1 MSYCR
6 NIVYWANNDFLL
18 FYFIVSP
25 KFWFPCF
32 WLSIG
37 VACEYFSNGKNMES
51 SKIQIFFEPV
61 AYHDNMIIVII
72 GTFVFKCDC
81 FCWMIFSDNNYINA
95 RKFDSYLMGTCAQ
108 VFIWNLQNDSEKNW
122 FLSTSNHQKLV
133 LRCQDLSYKPM

>member
-6 NIVYWANNDFLL
+6 NIVYWANNDLLCFISLFHQNFGFL
-18 FYFIVSP
+18 VSGYQLVLRVNISQTE
-25 KFWFPCF
+25 KIW
-32 WLSIG
+32 
-37 VACEYFSNGKNMES
+37 SNP
-51 SKIQIFFEPV
+51 KIQIFFEPV

-72 GTFVFKCDC
+72 VTFVFKCDC

-108 VFIWNLQNDSEKNW
+108 VFIWNLQNNSEKNR